1 MSSRIESKSFN
12 PLAEFF
18 EHEDE
23 FFEHKD
29 EFFEHEDE
37 DEVRRRARLGYRPRI
52 RHRLSFANRPTRF
65 LPPRVFRRRLR
76 RPFPRPRPRPPGAF
90 PPLYPFPFPVEPPVQ
105 PANQGAPPP
114 SFGTPGGAPPPPPI
128 VSDDFEPQG
137 TVMEPIGQPAP
148 NGNGNGQASTEPG
161 DGDTAQ
167 AVDAPQTASDE
178 EFFEFG
184 SYEHEAPGGTITL
197 PPTVICGGEPYTSL
211 DNFIFGKSTLRKDA
225 IRNHPAQI
233 EAIAREI
240 RNRAA
245 RRRPVPTVCIVG
257 RTDFVGAPDFNFTL
271 GLLRARSVKDALCKA
286 LGAHANTM
294 TFVVNSLGEADPTPS
309 GASEAA
315 RARNRRVD
323 VFLLSRRAPG
333 ERCAPVKGRRPPSD
347 RTTCGFP
354 ATSPQREQEI
364 AQELGEFEQEGP
376 APRVSVQPKVCLY
389 QLASNTSHR
398 NHFHHQALGTARR
411 IGAIGSPDASN
422 CVRRIGATP
431 YGTGA
436 EIINSIRAAFQCTG
450 KKLIKSVHI
459 FGHSGSSGVFG
470 NTLGTAGLY
479 QNSVSLDAA
488 SRTAGARN
496 ISDIP
501 TDVLANDVI
510 FVLHGC
516 NQAFG
521 CNVQGDDDNFAQSLL
536 EHLAGALTSPRVYG
550 HYNSGCAGR
559 NNSWCLYSKTI
570 PKGRA
575 HSAPTYVDPGGCAT
589 PSREVEVEM
598 EQESGP
604 CDRIETFKIDDYGR
618 GVAQLST
625 SQQTVLNQIKSAI
638 RRRARRCRGISMV
651 EIRGHASTEGPAGVN
666 RDLAQ
671 VRANVVKSAL
681 SITLGRAR
689 VFATSK
695 GEDQPLIRPDN
706 TDQKQRKNRRVE
718 IFVM

>member
-1 MSSRIESKSFN
+1 MSSRIEFESVN

-23 FFEHKD
+23 SFEHED

-37 DEVRRRARLGYRPRI
+37 DEVRRGRGRRYRPRV
-52 RHRLSFANRPTRF
+52 RHRLSYATRPTRF
-65 LPPRVFRRRLR
+65 LPRRIFRRRLK
-76 RPFPRPRPRPPGAF
+76 RPFPPPRPRPPF
-90 PPLYPFPFPVEPPVQ
+90 PTPYPIPFPVEPPIQ
-105 PANQGAPPP
+105 PGGQGGPPPP
-114 SFGTPGGAPPPPPI
+114 SFGSSGGAAPPPPM

-137 TVMEPIGQPAP
+137 TAMEPIGEPAL

-161 DGDTAQ
+161 DGDMAQ
-167 AVDAPQTASDE
+167 AADAQPTGGDE

-184 SYEHEAPGGTITL
+184 AYEQEAPGKTITL
-197 PPTVICGGEPYTSL
+197 PPTVICGGPPYSSL
-211 DNFIFGKSTLRKDA
+211 DNFIFGASTLRKDA
-225 IRNHPAQI
+225 TRNHPAQI
-233 EAIAREI
+233 DAIAREI
-240 RNRAA
+240 RSRAA

-257 RTDFVGAPDFNFTL
+257 RTDVVGAQNYNYTL
-271 GLLRARSVKDALCKA
+271 GLLRAKSVKDALCKA
-286 LGAHANTM
+286 LGTLASRM
-294 TFVVNSLGEADPTPS
+294 TFVVYSLGETDPTPAGTS
-309 GASEAA
+309 PAA

-323 VFLLSRRAPG
+323 VYLLSQRTPG
-333 ERCAPVKGRRPPSD
+333 ERCSTTGGRRPPSD

-364 AQELGEFEQEGP
+364 AHELGELEHEGP
-376 APRVSVQPKVCLY
+376 TPRVSVQPKVCLY

-422 CVRRIGATP
+422 CVKRIGATP

-436 EIINSIRAAFQCTG
+436 DIINAIRAAFQCTG

-459 FGHSGSSGVFG
+459 FGHSGSSGVYG

-479 QNSVSLDAA
+479 QNSVSLDTA

-516 NQAFG
+516 NQAYG

-604 CDRIETFKIDDYGR
+604 CDRIESFKIDDYAR
-618 GVAQLST
+618 GATQLTT
-625 SQQTVLNQIKSAI
+625 SQQTVLNRIKTAL
-638 RRRARRCRGISMV
+638 RRRARRCGGISIV
-651 EIRGHASTEGPAGVN
+651 EIRGHASTEGPPLLNKNIG
-666 RDLAQ
+666 Q
-671 VRANVVKSAL
+671 VRANVVKNAL
-681 SITLGRAR
+681 SITLARAR

-695 GEDQPLIRPDN
+695 GEEQPLIRPDD

>member
-1 MSSRIESKSFN
+1 MSSRIESESFN

-23 FFEHKD
+23 
-29 EFFEHEDE
+29 
-37 DEVRRRARLGYRPRI
+37 DEVRRRRRRGYRPRI
-52 RHRLSFANRPTRF
+52 RHRFSYANMPTRF
-65 LPPRVFRRRLR
+65 LPRGYRQR
-76 RPFPRPRPRPPGAF
+76 FPRP
-90 PPLYPFPFPVEPPVQ
+90 YPFPPQFPPPAQ
-105 PANQGAPPP
+105 PGGQGGPPP
-114 SFGTPGGAPPPPPI
+114 SFGSSATAAPPPP
-128 VSDDFEPQG
+128 VSDNWEPQG
-137 TVMEPIGQPAP
+137 TVMEPMGEPAP
-148 NGNGNGQASTEPG
+148 NGNGQAGTEPA
-161 DGDTAQ
+161 DGDTAPAADSQ
-167 AVDAPQTASDE
+167 PPGGDE

-184 SYEHEAPGGTITL
+184 AYEQEAPGKKSNTIIL
-197 PPTVICGGEPYTSL
+197 PEIVVCGGTPFSSL

-225 IRNHPAQI
+225 TRNHPAQI
-233 EAIAREI
+233 DAIAREI

-257 RTDFVGAPDFNFTL
+257 RTDVVGAQNYNYEL

-286 LGAHANTM
+286 LGALASRM
-294 TFVVNSLGEADPTPS
+294 TFVVYSLGETDPTPS
-309 GASEAA
+309 GSSAAA

-323 VFLLSRRAPG
+323 VHLLSERTDG
-333 ERCAPVKGRRPPSD
+333 EQCGATGGRRPPPD

-364 AQELGEFEQEGP
+364 AQELEQFEQEAP
-376 APRVSVQPKVCLY
+376 AARVAVQPKLCLY
-389 QLASNTSHR
+389 QLASETSHR

-436 EIINSIRAAFQCTG
+436 DIINSIRAAWQCTG
-450 KKLIKSVHI
+450 KKPIKSVHI
-459 FGHSGSSGVFG
+459 FGHSGPSGVYG
-470 NTLGTAGLY
+470 NTLGSAGLY
-479 QNSVSLDAA
+479 QNSTSLDAA
-488 SRTAGARN
+488 SRAAGART

-516 NQAFG
+516 NQAYG

-536 EHLAGALTSPRVYG
+536 QHLAGSLTNPRVYG
-550 HYNSGCAGR
+550 HYNFGCAGR

-575 HSAPTYVDPGGCAT
+575 HSAPAYVDPGGCGT

-604 CDRIETFKIDDYGR
+604 CDRIERFTIDDYGR
-618 GVAQLST
+618 GVSQLNS
-625 SQQTVLNQIKSAI
+625 SQQTKINQIKTAL
-638 RRRARRCRGISMV
+638 RRRARRCRGISIV

-666 RDLAQ
+666 KDLGQ

-695 GEDQPLIRPDN
+695 GEEQPLITPDN

>member
-1 MSSRIESKSFN
+1 MTDN
-12 PLAEFF
+12 W
-18 EHEDE
+18 
-23 FFEHKD
+23 
-29 EFFEHEDE
+29 
-37 DEVRRRARLGYRPRI
+37 
-52 RHRLSFANRPTRF
+52 
-65 LPPRVFRRRLR
+65 
-76 RPFPRPRPRPPGAF
+76 
-90 PPLYPFPFPVEPPVQ
+90 
-105 PANQGAPPP
+105 
-114 SFGTPGGAPPPPPI
+114 
-128 VSDDFEPQG
+128 EPQG
-137 TVMEPIGQPAP
+137 TVMEPMDQLAP
-148 NGNGNGQASTEPG
+148 NGNGQASTEPS
-161 DGDTAQ
+161 DGDTAP
-167 AVDAPQTASDE
+167 ATDAQPSGGDE

-184 SYEHEAPGGTITL
+184 AYEQEAPGRTITI
-197 PPTVICGGEPYTSL
+197 PPTVICGGPPYTSL
-211 DNFIFGKSTLRKDA
+211 DDFIFGKSTLRKDA
-225 IRNHPAQI
+225 TRNHPAQI
-233 EAIAREI
+233 DAIAREI

-257 RTDFVGAPDFNFTL
+257 RTDVVGAQNYNYTL
-271 GLLRARSVKDALCKA
+271 GLLRAKSVKEALCKA
-286 LGAHANTM
+286 LGAIASRM
-294 TFVVNSLGEADPTPS
+294 TFVVYSLGETDPTPGGTS
-309 GASEAA
+309 PAA

-323 VFLLSRRAPG
+323 VYLLSQRTEG
-333 ERCAPVKGRRPPSD
+333 ERCGATGGRRPPPD
-347 RTTCGFP
+347 NTTCGFP
-354 ATSPQREQEI
+354 VTSPQREQEI
-364 AQELGEFEQEGP
+364 IQELEQFEQEAP
-376 APRVSVQPKVCLY
+376 AARVSVQPKLCLY

-398 NHFHHQALGTARR
+398 NHFQHQAVGTARR

-436 EIINSIRAAFQCTG
+436 DIINAIRAAWTCTG
-450 KKLIKSVHI
+450 KKPIKSVHI

-470 NTLGTAGLY
+470 NTIGTAGLY
-479 QNSVSLDAA
+479 QNSISLDAA

-501 TDVLANDVI
+501 TDILASDVI

-516 NQAFG
+516 NQAYG

-536 EHLAGALTSPRVYG
+536 EHLSGALTNPRVYG

-604 CDRIETFKIDDYGR
+604 CDRIQTFKIDDYGR
-618 GVAQLST
+618 GVSQLSS
-625 SQQTVLNQIKSAI
+625 SQQTVLNRIKSAI
-638 RRRARRCRGISMV
+638 RKRARKCGGISIV

-666 RDLAQ
+666 KDLGQ
-671 VRANVVKSAL
+671 VRANVIKSAL

-695 GEDQPLIRPDN
+695 GEEQPLIRPDN